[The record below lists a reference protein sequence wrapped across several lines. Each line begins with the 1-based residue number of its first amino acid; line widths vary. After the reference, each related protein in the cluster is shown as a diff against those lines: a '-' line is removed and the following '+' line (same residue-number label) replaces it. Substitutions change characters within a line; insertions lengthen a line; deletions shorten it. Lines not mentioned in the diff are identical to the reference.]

1 MIQYEKFYQDYE
13 RMEKFGLKAGVDP
26 LKNRDDVGKDSGV
39 PPEVSQIYQNIS
51 NYSIKL
57 QIIDKICEELVKRDT
72 KKNGMISDQAIYEV
86 FRGIK
91 MTINKKQLN
100 FIIYPLSYDNQGNYN
115 YLAMIEKLFGKSKA

>member
-1 MIQYEKFYQDYE
+1 
-13 RMEKFGLKAGVDP
+13 MEKFGLKAGIDP
-26 LKNRDDVGKDSGV
+26 LKNRDDAGAAKEGLV
-39 PPEVSQIYQNIS
+39 PPEVQQIYQNIS

-57 QIIDKICEELVKRDT
+57 QIIDTICEELVKRDA

-86 FRGIK
+86 YRGVK

-115 YLAMIEKLFGKSKA
+115 YIAMIEKLFGKNKA